1 MIPLT
6 NNSSSTSQKLQA
18 FLSGAAA
25 TTNPTVTVSFYDLLK
40 QAKDDN
46 SDYPLANQ
54 FTVLAGSTETD
65 VCAAPNTG
73 VTRHITAVNV
83 YNADTAPI
91 TVTVCVDDNGT
102 NRILVKQVLQVAET
116 MRYVSYL
123 HGGQWFIL

>member
-6 NNSSSTSQKLQA
+6 NFSSTTTQKMQA

-25 TTNPTVTVSFYDLLK
+25 TTNPTVTVTYYEIIRQDK
-40 QAKDDN
+40 VDN

-54 FTVLAGSTETD
+54 FTVLAGATETD

-83 YNADTAPI
+83 YNADTAEV

-116 MRYVSYL
+116 LRYVSYL
-123 HGGQWFIL
+123 HGGQWFIV